1 MPNLKELKNRKRSIL
16 ATKKITSAM
25 KMIAAAKLKKAQAQA
40 YAARP
45 YIELMSKMLSSLLA
59 RVQDPKQLPALLVGQ
74 NSSHSHMLVLVTSNR
89 GLSGGFNSSLVRLA
103 EKHINELQ
111 KDGKEVKIYCI
122 GRKGKEQ
129 LARRYQPLFFHI
141 VEALGK
147 PRFYAASRIAHE
159 LLRLFEE
166 QAFDTCSIIYNK
178 FISALSQKTTLSSL
192 IPFKIEQEHNSQP
205 STIVQRAPYTYE
217 PNEAEVLTQLL
228 SKNFS
233 VQIYHTLLE
242 NTASEQG
249 ARMSAMDTATNN
261 ANDMLR
267 KIDLTYNQTR
277 QACITK
283 ELIEISSGAE
293 AL

>member
-129 LARRYQPLFFHI
+129 L
-141 VEALGK
+141 
-147 PRFYAASRIAHE
+147 
-159 LLRLFEE
+159 
-166 QAFDTCSIIYNK
+166 
-178 FISALSQKTTLSSL
+178 
-192 IPFKIEQEHNSQP
+192 
-205 STIVQRAPYTYE
+205 
-217 PNEAEVLTQLL
+217 
-228 SKNFS
+228 NFS
-233 VQIYHTLLE
+233 
-242 NTASEQG
+242 NS
-249 ARMSAMDTATNN
+249 
-261 ANDMLR
+261 
-267 KIDLTYNQTR
+267 
-277 QACITK
+277 
-283 ELIEISSGAE
+283 
-293 AL
+293 